1 MQERRAALCPPRL
14 APLRMPNSEAC
25 SPKRNPVG
33 VFRVSTD
40 RGASKTIEHGCLVL
54 QGEDTTFTYA
64 DTVWAVIY
72 HHTKKLH

>member
-1 MQERRAALCPPRL
+1 MQERRAALC
-14 APLRMPNSEAC
+14 MPNSEVC
-25 SPKRNPVG
+25 SPNRNPPG

-64 DTVWAVIY
+64 DAVWVVIY
-72 HHTKKLH
+72 HHAKKLH